1 VLPAWAAIAASLAI
15 VFLRKTI
22 ALVAREVHSTMEKIR
37 APKPGS
43 RHRGIAILAV
53 ILGLALAAAT
63 WDLSPSYNSSSS
75 RDASFDLTKH
85 RAGGEHRVADL
96 KQIRW
101 RRQLRVLLPNVRTA
115 LSYQPE
121 AASSHEY
128 EIELVKRFAEKHYLE
143 LEWIHVDNWDDLIP
157 SLLEGKGDLIAAN
170 ITITESRK
178 NKVSFTVPIDTV
190 REKLVVRIGDEIR
203 TPADLVGRE
212 VAVRERSSFAD
223 LLKEFRKQHA
233 GIGLRLL
240 PEHIPAYAVLSGVS
254 SGEID
259 IAAVD
264 ISQLEAQA
272 EQWPDL
278 KFVDGLTRDS
288 IIAWG
293 VNPGAVELLEALNS
307 FLGREQL
314 KKQSQLVYKD
324 DLPGIKNRQVLRV
337 LTRNNAATYFV
348 WRGQFLG
355 FEYELM
361 KRFAD
366 SQGLHLEMV
375 VPNRWGDLIPTL
387 KSGGGDLI
395 AASMTATEER
405 KKQGIAFSKSYNQVT
420 EEIVARAD
428 DSRIIS
434 VNDLNGRTIVVRRSS
449 SYWTTLQKLLDQ
461 GMDFRLV
468 EAPDNMETEEIISRV
483 ASGEYDLTVA
493 DSHILSVELIWRS
506 DIKPVHTLNGPVSHG
521 WAVREGDQQLLA
533 ALNTF
538 LDKEYKGRFYNLVY
552 NKYFQNS
559 NRILDH
565 VASHQEYAAK
575 GNISPYDAEV
585 QKYAEQYGFDWAL
598 IVAQMYQESR
608 FDPKAES
615 WAGAQGLMQILPT
628 TGELFGAQ
636 DLHGVDTSIET
647 GVRYLAWLHERF
659 EPELTVQDRMWFT
672 LAAYNAG
679 LGHVRDARSLA
690 RKMGWNPDRWF
701 NNVDRAMLLLSRRSF
716 YQLATHGYARGKE
729 TVDYVREIRD
739 RYNAYI
745 RLASAH

>member
-1 VLPAWAAIAASLAI
+1 MGKVRTP
-15 VFLRKTI
+15 KT
-22 ALVAREVHSTMEKIR
+22 
-37 APKPGS
+37 GN
-43 RHRGIAILAV
+43 RHRGIAAIAV
-53 ILGLALAAAT
+53 VLGLVLAAVT
-63 WDLSPSYNSSSS
+63 WDLSPSYDSS
-75 RDASFDLTKH
+75 RVTRFDLSKH
-85 RAGGEHRVADL
+85 RAAEKTKVADL

-101 RRQLRVLLPNVRTA
+101 RRELRVLLPNLRTA
-115 LSYQPE
+115 LSYAPD

-143 LEWIHVDNWDDLIP
+143 LDWVPVDSWDDLIP
-157 SLLEGKGDLIAAN
+157 ALLAGKGDLIAAN
-170 ITITESRK
+170 ITVTDSRK
-178 NKVSFTVPIDTV
+178 NKVAFTVPIDTV
-190 REKLVVRIGDEIR
+190 REKLVVRVGDEIK

-212 VAVRERSSFAD
+212 VAVRVRSSFAD
-223 LLKEFRKQHA
+223 LIKEFRKQHA
-233 GIGLRLL
+233 GIELRLL

-254 SGEID
+254 SGKFD

-264 ISQLEAQA
+264 ITQLEAQSD
-272 EQWPDL
+272 QWPDL
-278 KFVDGLTRDS
+278 KVVDGLTRDS

-293 VNPGAVELLEALNS
+293 VNPGATELLEALNS

-314 KKQSQLVYKD
+314 KKQSHLVYKD
-324 DLPGIKNRQVLRV
+324 DLPGIKHRQVLRV

-387 KSGGGDLI
+387 KTGGGDLI
-395 AASMTATEER
+395 AASMTITDER
-405 KKQGIAFSKSYNQVT
+405 KKQGIAFTQPYNKVT
-420 EEIVARAD
+420 EELVARA
-428 DSRIIS
+428 SESGIIS
-434 VNDLNGRTIVVRRSS
+434 INDLNGRRVVVRRSS

-461 GMDFRLV
+461 GMNFQLV

-493 DSHILSVELIWRS
+493 DSHILSVELIWRN
-506 DIKPVHTLNGPVSHG
+506 DIKPVLTLNGPVPHG
-521 WAVREGDQQLLA
+521 WAVRDGDKKLLS
-533 ALNTF
+533 ALNAF

-552 NKYFQNS
+552 DKYFQNS

-585 QKYAEQYGFDWAL
+585 QKYAEEYGFDWAL

-615 WAGAQGLMQILPT
+615 WAGARGLMQILPT
-628 TGELFGAQ
+628 TGELFGVN
-636 DLHGVDTSIET
+636 DLHEVDTSIQT

-690 RKMGWNPDRWF
+690 RKMGWNQDRWF

-745 RLASAH
+745 RLASVH

>member
-1 VLPAWAAIAASLAI
+1 
-15 VFLRKTI
+15 
-22 ALVAREVHSTMEKIR
+22 MEKLR
-37 APKPGS
+37 APKTGS
-43 RHRGIAILAV
+43 RHRGIAALAI

-63 WDLSPSYNSSSS
+63 WDLSPSYDRSSV
-75 RDASFDLTKH
+75 RDAGFDLTKR
-85 RAGGEHRVADL
+85 RAADKQAVADL

-101 RRQLRVLLPNVRTA
+101 RRELRVLLPSMRTA
-115 LSYQPE
+115 LSYAPD

-143 LEWIHVDNWDDLIP
+143 LDWIHVDNWDDLIP
-157 SLLEGKGDLIAAN
+157 GLLEGKGDLIAAN
-170 ITITESRK
+170 ITITESRR
-178 NKVSFTVPIDTV
+178 NKVAFTVPIDTV
-190 REKLVVRIGDEIR
+190 REKLVVRIGDEIT

-212 VAVRERSSFAD
+212 VAVRERSSFWD
-223 LLKEFRKQHA
+223 LLKDFRKQHP
-233 GIGLRLL
+233 GIELRLL
-240 PEHIPAYAVLSGVS
+240 PEHIPASAILGGVS
-254 SGEID
+254 SGEFD

-264 ISQLEAQA
+264 ISQLEAQSD
-272 EQWPDL
+272 QWPDL
-278 KFVDGLTRDS
+278 KVVEGLTRDS

-293 VNPGAVELLEALNS
+293 VNPAAVELLGALNS

-314 KKQSQLVYKD
+314 KKQSKLVYKD

-387 KSGGGDLI
+387 KAGGGDLI
-395 AASMTATEER
+395 AASMTITEER
-405 KKQGIAFSKSYNQVT
+405 KKQGIAFTKPYNLVT
-420 EEIVARAD
+420 EELVARSDEPAFT
-428 DSRIIS
+428 S
-434 VNDLNGRTIVVRRSS
+434 VKDLSGRTVVARRTS
-449 SYWTTLQKLLDQ
+449 SYWTTLQKLRD
-461 GMDFRLV
+461 GGIDFRL
-468 EAPDNMETEEIISRV
+468 EAAPDNMETEEIISRV

-506 DIKPVHTLNGPVSHG
+506 DIKPALTLNGPVSHG
-521 WAVREGDQQLLA
+521 WAVRKDDHELLA
-533 ALNTF
+533 ALNKF

-552 NKYFQNS
+552 DKYFQNS

-565 VASHQEYAAK
+565 VASHQDHAAK

-628 TGELFGAQ
+628 TGELFGVQ
-636 DLHGVDTSIET
+636 DLHAVDTSIQT

-701 NNVDRAMLLLSRRSF
+701 NNVERAMLLLSRRSF

-745 RLASAH
+745 RLAHNG

>member
-1 VLPAWAAIAASLAI
+1 MEELP
-15 VFLRKTI
+15 RPRTG
-22 ALVAREVHSTMEKIR
+22 RN
-37 APKPGS
+37 
-43 RHRGIAILAV
+43 RGIAALAV
-53 ILGLALAAAT
+53 VLGIVLAAAT
-63 WDLSPSYNSSSS
+63 WDLSPSYNASGA
-75 RDASFDLTKH
+75 RDAAGLELTKH
-85 RAGGEHRVADL
+85 RANDKHEVADL

-101 RRQLRVLLPNVRTA
+101 RRELRVLLPNMRTS
-115 LSYQPE
+115 LSYPPE

-128 EIELVKRFAEKHYLE
+128 EIELVKRFAEKHYLD
-143 LEWIHVDNWDDLIP
+143 LQWIRTESWDDLIP
-157 SLLEGKGDLIAAN
+157 ALLAGKGDLIAAN
-170 ITITESRK
+170 ITVTDSRK
-178 NKVSFTVPIDTV
+178 SKIAFTVPIDTV
-190 REKLVVRIGDEIR
+190 REKLVVRIGDEIHA
-203 TPADLVGRE
+203 PADLVGRE

-223 LLKEFRKQHA
+223 LIKEFREQHP
-233 GIGLRLL
+233 GIELRLL
-240 PEHIPAYAVLSGVS
+240 PEHIPASAILSGVS
-254 SGEID
+254 SGAYD

-264 ISQLEAQA
+264 IGQLEAHA
-272 EQWPDL
+272 DEWPDL
-278 KFVDGLTRDS
+278 KVIDGLTRDS

-293 VNPGAVELLEALNS
+293 VNPGAVKLLEALNS

-324 DLPGIKNRQVLRV
+324 DLPGIKHRRVLRV

-387 KSGGGDLI
+387 KAGGGDLI
-395 AASMTATEER
+395 AASMTITDER
-405 KKQGIAFSKSYNQVT
+405 RKQGIAFSRPYNKVT
-420 EEIVARAD
+420 EELVARID
-428 DSRIIS
+428 DNAIS
-434 VNDLNGRTIVVRRSS
+434 DVKDLEGRTIVVRRSS
-449 SYWTTLQKLLDQ
+449 SYWATLEKLLAK
-461 GMDFRLV
+461 GINFELV
-468 EAPDNMETEEIISRV
+468 AAPDNMETEEIISRV

-493 DSHILSVELIWRS
+493 DSHILSVELIWRR
-506 DIKPVHTLNGPVSHG
+506 DIKPVLTLNGPVSHG
-521 WAVREGDQQLLA
+521 WAVREADKQLLA
-533 ALNTF
+533 ALNEF

-552 NKYFQNS
+552 DKYFQNTH
-559 NRILDH
+559 RILDH
-565 VASHQEYAAK
+565 VASHQEHAAK

-585 QKYAEQYGFDWAL
+585 QKYAEEYGFDWAL

-628 TGELFGAQ
+628 TGELFGVQ
-636 DLHGVDTSIET
+636 DLQAIDTSIQT

-679 LGHVRDARSLA
+679 IGHVRDARSLA

-701 NNVDRAMLLLSRRSF
+701 NNVERAMLLLSRRSF
-716 YQLATHGYARGKE
+716 YQLAPHGYARGKE

-739 RYNAYI
+739 RYNAYV

>member
-1 VLPAWAAIAASLAI
+1 MGKVRTP
-15 VFLRKTI
+15 KT
-22 ALVAREVHSTMEKIR
+22 
-37 APKPGS
+37 GN
-43 RHRGIAILAV
+43 RHRGIAAIAV
-53 ILGLALAAAT
+53 VLGLVLAAVT
-63 WDLSPSYNSSSS
+63 WDLSPSYDSS
-75 RDASFDLTKH
+75 RVTRFDLSKH
-85 RAGGEHRVADL
+85 RAAEKTKVADL

-101 RRQLRVLLPNVRTA
+101 RRELRVLLPNLRTA
-115 LSYQPE
+115 LSYAPD

-143 LEWIHVDNWDDLIP
+143 LDWVPVDSWDDLIP
-157 SLLEGKGDLIAAN
+157 ALLAGKGDLIAAN
-170 ITITESRK
+170 ITVTDSRK
-178 NKVSFTVPIDTV
+178 NKVAFTVPIDTV
-190 REKLVVRIGDEIR
+190 REKLVVRVGDEIK

-212 VAVRERSSFAD
+212 VAVRVRSSFAD
-223 LLKEFRKQHA
+223 LIKEFRKQHA
-233 GIGLRLL
+233 GIELRLL

-254 SGEID
+254 SGKFD

-264 ISQLEAQA
+264 ITQLEAQSD
-272 EQWPDL
+272 QWPDL
-278 KFVDGLTRDS
+278 KVVDGLTRDS

-293 VNPGAVELLEALNS
+293 VNPGATELLEALNS

-314 KKQSQLVYKD
+314 KKQSHLVYKD
-324 DLPGIKNRQVLRV
+324 DLPGIKHRQVLRV

-387 KSGGGDLI
+387 KTGGGDLI
-395 AASMTATEER
+395 AASMTITDER
-405 KKQGIAFSKSYNQVT
+405 KMQGIAFTQPYNKVT
-420 EEIVARAD
+420 EELVARA
-428 DSRIIS
+428 SESGIIS
-434 VNDLNGRTIVVRRSS
+434 INDLNGRSVVVRRSS

-461 GMDFRLV
+461 GMNFQLV

-493 DSHILSVELIWRS
+493 DSHILSVELIWRN
-506 DIKPVHTLNGPVSHG
+506 DIKPVLTLNGPVPHG
-521 WAVREGDQQLLA
+521 WAVRDGDKKLLS
-533 ALNTF
+533 ALNAF

-552 NKYFQNS
+552 DKYFQNS

-585 QKYAEQYGFDWAL
+585 QKYAEEYGFDWAL

-615 WAGAQGLMQILPT
+615 WAGARGLMQILPT
-628 TGELFGAQ
+628 TGELFGVN
-636 DLHGVDTSIET
+636 DLHEVDTSIQT

-690 RKMGWNPDRWF
+690 RKMGWNQDRWF

-745 RLASAH
+745 RLASVH

>member
-1 VLPAWAAIAASLAI
+1 MGKVRTP
-15 VFLRKTI
+15 KT
-22 ALVAREVHSTMEKIR
+22 
-37 APKPGS
+37 GN
-43 RHRGIAILAV
+43 RHRGIAALAV
-53 ILGLALAAAT
+53 VLGLVLAAVT
-63 WDLSPSYNSSSS
+63 WDLSPSYDSS
-75 RDASFDLTKH
+75 RVTRFDLSKH
-85 RAGGEHRVADL
+85 RAAEKTKVADL

-101 RRQLRVLLPNVRTA
+101 RRELRVLLPNLRTA
-115 LSYQPE
+115 LSYAPD

-143 LEWIHVDNWDDLIP
+143 LDWVPVDSWDDLIP
-157 SLLEGKGDLIAAN
+157 ALLAGKGDLIAAN
-170 ITITESRK
+170 ITVTESRK
-178 NKVSFTVPIDTV
+178 NKVAFTVPIDTV
-190 REKLVVRIGDEIR
+190 REKLVVRVGDEIK

-212 VAVRERSSFAD
+212 VAVRVRSSFAD
-223 LLKEFRKQHA
+223 LIKEFRKQHA
-233 GIGLRLL
+233 GIELRLL

-254 SGEID
+254 SGKFD

-264 ISQLEAQA
+264 ITQLEAQSD
-272 EQWPDL
+272 QWPDL
-278 KFVDGLTRDS
+278 KVVDGLTRDS

-293 VNPGAVELLEALNS
+293 VNPGATELLEALNS

-314 KKQSQLVYKD
+314 KKQSHLVYKD
-324 DLPGIKNRQVLRV
+324 DLPGIKHRQVLRV

-387 KSGGGDLI
+387 KTGGGDLI
-395 AASMTATEER
+395 AASMTITDER
-405 KKQGIAFSKSYNQVT
+405 KKQGIAFTQPYNKVT
-420 EEIVARAD
+420 EELVARA
-428 DSRIIS
+428 SESGIIS
-434 VNDLNGRTIVVRRSS
+434 INDLNGRSVVVRRSS

-461 GMDFRLV
+461 GMNFQLV

-493 DSHILSVELIWRS
+493 DSHILSVELIWRN
-506 DIKPVHTLNGPVSHG
+506 DIKPVLTLNGPVPHG
-521 WAVREGDQQLLA
+521 WAVREGDKKLLS
-533 ALNTF
+533 ALNAF

-552 NKYFQNS
+552 DKYFQNS

-585 QKYAEQYGFDWAL
+585 QKYAEEYGFDWAL

-615 WAGAQGLMQILPT
+615 WAGARGLMQILPT
-628 TGELFGAQ
+628 TGELFGVN
-636 DLHGVDTSIET
+636 DLHEVDTSIQT

-690 RKMGWNPDRWF
+690 RKMGWNQDRWF

-745 RLASAH
+745 RLASVH

>member
-1 VLPAWAAIAASLAI
+1 MEKLRDKNAGGRNRSIAALAI
-15 VFLRKTI
+15 V
-22 ALVAREVHSTMEKIR
+22 
-37 APKPGS
+37 
-43 RHRGIAILAV
+43 
-53 ILGLALAAAT
+53 LGLALAAVT
-63 WDLSPSYNSSSS
+63 WDLSPSLDRSS
-75 RDASFDLTKH
+75 ATFDLTK
-85 RAGGEHRVADL
+85 RAVVGEHRIADL
-96 KQIRW
+96 KEIRW
-101 RRQLRVLLPNVRTA
+101 RRKLRVLLPNVRTA
-115 LSYQPE
+115 LSYPPD

-143 LEWIHVDNWDDLIP
+143 LEWIHVADWDDLIP
-157 SLLEGKGDLIAAN
+157 GLLAGKGDLIAAN
-170 ITITESRK
+170 ITVTESRK
-178 NKVSFTVPIDTV
+178 NKVAFTVPIDTV
-190 REKLVVRIGDEIR
+190 REKLVVRAGDEIK
-203 TPADLVGRE
+203 TPADLIGRE

-233 GIGLRLL
+233 GIELRLL
-240 PEHIPAYAVLSGVS
+240 PEHIPAYAILSGVS

-264 ISQLEAQA
+264 ITQLEAQS

-278 KFVDGLTRDS
+278 KAVDGLTRDS

-293 VNPGAVELLEALNS
+293 VNPQAVELLEALNS

-366 SQGLHLEMV
+366 RQGLQLEMV

-387 KSGGGDLI
+387 KAGGGDLI
-395 AASMTATEER
+395 AASMTITDER
-405 KKQGIAFSKSYNQVT
+405 KAQGIAFTSPYNLVT
-420 EEIVARAD
+420 EELVARAD
-428 DSRIIS
+428 VPEFKS
-434 VNDLNGRTIVVRRSS
+434 VADLSGHTVVVRRSS
-449 SYWTTLQKLLDQ
+449 SYWTTLERILAQ
-461 GMDFRLV
+461 GIDFRL
-468 EAPDNMETEEIISRV
+468 EAAPDSMETEEIISRV
-483 ASGEYDLTVA
+483 AAGEYDLTVA
-493 DSHILSVELIWRS
+493 DSHILSVELIWRN
-506 DIKPVHTLNGPVSHG
+506 DIKPALTLNGPVSHG
-521 WAVREGDQQLLA
+521 WAVREDNPELLA
-533 ALNTF
+533 ALNEF

-552 NKYFQNS
+552 DKYFQNS
-559 NRILDH
+559 NRMREH
-565 VASHQEYAAK
+565 VASHQEHSEK

-628 TGELFGAQ
+628 TGELFGVQ
-636 DLHGVDTSIET
+636 DLHAVDTSIQT

-659 EPELTVQDRMWFT
+659 EQELTVQDRMWFT

-701 NNVDRAMLLLSRRSF
+701 NNVERAMLLLSRRSF

-729 TVDYVREIRD
+729 TVDYVREIRN

-745 RLASAH
+745 RLAHTG

>member
-1 VLPAWAAIAASLAI
+1 MGKLRASKTRSRHYGIATLAI
-15 VFLRKTI
+15 V
-22 ALVAREVHSTMEKIR
+22 
-37 APKPGS
+37 
-43 RHRGIAILAV
+43 
-53 ILGLALAAAT
+53 LGFALAAVT
-63 WDLSPSYNSSSS
+63 WDLSPSYDPARSV
-75 RDASFDLTKH
+75 DTTYDLSKQPSVGT
-85 RAGGEHRVADL
+85 APIADL

-101 RRQLRVLLPNVRTA
+101 RRELRVLLPSVRTA
-115 LSYQPE
+115 LSYAPD

-143 LEWIHVDNWDDLIP
+143 LEWIHVDRWDDLIP
-157 SLLEGKGDLIAAN
+157 GLLAGKGDLIAAN

-190 REKLVVRIGDEIR
+190 REKLVVRIGDEIKS
-203 TPADLVGRE
+203 PADLIGRQ
-212 VAVRERSSFAD
+212 VVVRERSSFSD
-223 LLKEFRKQHA
+223 LIKEFRRQHT
-233 GIGLRLL
+233 GIELRLL
-240 PEHIPAYAVLSGVS
+240 PEHIPANAILSGVS
-254 SGEID
+254 SGEYD

-264 ISQLEAQA
+264 ISLLEGQPDR
-272 EQWPDL
+272 WPDL
-278 KFVDGLTRDS
+278 KVVDGLIRDS

-293 VNPGAVELLEALNS
+293 VNPEAPELLEALNS

-324 DLPGIKNRQVLRV
+324 DLSGIKNRQVLRV

-366 SQGLHLEMV
+366 SHGLHLEMV

-387 KSGGGDLI
+387 KAGGGDLI
-395 AASMTATEER
+395 AASMTVTEER
-405 KKQGIAFSKSYNQVT
+405 KKQGGAFTAPYNLVT
-420 EEIVARAD
+420 EELVGRSDESAFKG
-428 DSRIIS
+428 
-434 VNDLNGRTIVVRRSS
+434 VKDLNGRTVVVRRSS
-449 SYWTTLQKLLDQ
+449 SYWTTLQKLRDQ
-461 GMDFRLV
+461 GIDIRLE
-468 EAPDNMETEEIISRV
+468 EAPDSMETEEIISRV
-483 ASGEYDLTVA
+483 AAGEYDLTVS

-506 DIKPVHTLNGPVSHG
+506 DIKPVLTLNGPVSHG
-521 WAVREGDQQLLA
+521 WAVRENDQQLLS
-533 ALNTF
+533 ALNAF
-538 LDKEYKGRFYNLVY
+538 LDKEYKGRCYNLVY
-552 NKYFQNS
+552 DKYFQNS

-565 VASHQEYAAK
+565 VASHQEHSEK
-575 GNISPYDAEV
+575 GNISPYDAQV
-585 QKYAEQYGFDWAL
+585 QKYAEEYGFDWAL

-608 FDPKAES
+608 FDPQAES

-628 TGELFGAQ
+628 TGELFGVQ
-636 DLHGVDTSIET
+636 DLHGVDTSIQT

-679 LGHVRDARSLA
+679 LGHVRDARILA

-729 TVDYVREIRD
+729 TVDYVRQIRD

-745 RLASAH
+745 RLAHAG

>member
-1 VLPAWAAIAASLAI
+1 MGKVRTP
-15 VFLRKTI
+15 KT
-22 ALVAREVHSTMEKIR
+22 
-37 APKPGS
+37 GN
-43 RHRGIAILAV
+43 RHRGIAAIAV
-53 ILGLALAAAT
+53 VLGLVLAAVT
-63 WDLSPSYNSSSS
+63 WDLSPSYDSS
-75 RDASFDLTKH
+75 RVTRFDLSKH
-85 RAGGEHRVADL
+85 RAAEKTKVADL

-101 RRQLRVLLPNVRTA
+101 RRELRVLLPNLRTA
-115 LSYQPE
+115 LSYAPD

-143 LEWIHVDNWDDLIP
+143 LDWVPVDSWDDLIP
-157 SLLEGKGDLIAAN
+157 ALLAGKGDLIAAN
-170 ITITESRK
+170 ITVTDSRK
-178 NKVSFTVPIDTV
+178 NKVAFTVPIDTV
-190 REKLVVRIGDEIR
+190 REKLVVRVGDEIK

-212 VAVRERSSFAD
+212 VAVRVRSSFAD
-223 LLKEFRKQHA
+223 LIKEFRKQHA
-233 GIGLRLL
+233 GIELRLL

-254 SGEID
+254 SGKFD

-264 ISQLEAQA
+264 ITQLEAQSD
-272 EQWPDL
+272 QWPDL
-278 KFVDGLTRDS
+278 KVVDGLTRDS

-293 VNPGAVELLEALNS
+293 VNPGATELLEALNS

-314 KKQSQLVYKD
+314 KKQSHLVYKD
-324 DLPGIKNRQVLRV
+324 DLPGIKHRQVLRV

-387 KSGGGDLI
+387 KTGGGDLI
-395 AASMTATEER
+395 AASMTITDER
-405 KKQGIAFSKSYNQVT
+405 KKQGIAFTQPYNKVT
-420 EEIVARAD
+420 EELVARA
-428 DSRIIS
+428 SESGIIS
-434 VNDLNGRTIVVRRSS
+434 INDLNGRSVVVRRSS

-461 GMDFRLV
+461 GMNFQLV

-493 DSHILSVELIWRS
+493 DSHILSVELIWRN
-506 DIKPVHTLNGPVSHG
+506 DIKPVLTLNGPVPHG
-521 WAVREGDQQLLA
+521 WAVRDGDKKLLS
-533 ALNTF
+533 ALNAF

-552 NKYFQNS
+552 DKYFQNS

-585 QKYAEQYGFDWAL
+585 QKYAEEYGFDWAL

-615 WAGAQGLMQILPT
+615 WAGARGLMQILPT
-628 TGELFGAQ
+628 TGELFGVN
-636 DLHGVDTSIET
+636 DLHEVDTSIQT

-690 RKMGWNPDRWF
+690 RKMGWNQDRWF

-745 RLASAH
+745 RLASVH

>member
-1 VLPAWAAIAASLAI
+1 MGKVRTP
-15 VFLRKTI
+15 KT
-22 ALVAREVHSTMEKIR
+22 
-37 APKPGS
+37 GN
-43 RHRGIAILAV
+43 RHRGIAAIAV
-53 ILGLALAAAT
+53 VLGLVLAAVT
-63 WDLSPSYNSSSS
+63 WDLSPSYDSS
-75 RDASFDLTKH
+75 RVTRFDLSKH
-85 RAGGEHRVADL
+85 RAAEKTKVADL

-101 RRQLRVLLPNVRTA
+101 RRELRVLLPNLRTA
-115 LSYQPE
+115 LSYAPD

-143 LEWIHVDNWDDLIP
+143 LDWVPVDSWDDLIP
-157 SLLEGKGDLIAAN
+157 ALLAGKGDLIAAN
-170 ITITESRK
+170 ITVTESRK
-178 NKVSFTVPIDTV
+178 NKVAFTVPIDTV
-190 REKLVVRIGDEIR
+190 REKLVVRVGDEIK

-212 VAVRERSSFAD
+212 VAVRVRSSFAD
-223 LLKEFRKQHA
+223 LIKEFRKQHA
-233 GIGLRLL
+233 GIELRLL

-254 SGEID
+254 SGKFD

-264 ISQLEAQA
+264 ITQLEAQSD
-272 EQWPDL
+272 QWPDL
-278 KFVDGLTRDS
+278 KVVDGLTRDS

-293 VNPGAVELLEALNS
+293 VNPGATELLEALNS

-314 KKQSQLVYKD
+314 KKQSHLVYKD
-324 DLPGIKNRQVLRV
+324 DLPGIKHRQVLRV

-387 KSGGGDLI
+387 KTGGGDLI
-395 AASMTATEER
+395 AASMTITDER
-405 KKQGIAFSKSYNQVT
+405 KKQGIAFTQPYNKVT
-420 EEIVARAD
+420 EELVARA
-428 DSRIIS
+428 SESGIIS
-434 VNDLNGRTIVVRRSS
+434 INDLNGRSVVVRRSS

-461 GMDFRLV
+461 GMNFQLV

-493 DSHILSVELIWRS
+493 DSHILSVELIWRN
-506 DIKPVHTLNGPVSHG
+506 DIKPVLTLNGPVPHG
-521 WAVREGDQQLLA
+521 WAVREGDKKLLS
-533 ALNTF
+533 ALNAF

-552 NKYFQNS
+552 DKYFQNS

-585 QKYAEQYGFDWAL
+585 QKYAEEYGFDWAL

-615 WAGAQGLMQILPT
+615 WAGARGLMQILPT
-628 TGELFGAQ
+628 TGELFGVN
-636 DLHGVDTSIET
+636 DLHEVDTSIQT

-690 RKMGWNPDRWF
+690 RKMGWNQDRWF

-745 RLASAH
+745 RLASVH

>member
-1 VLPAWAAIAASLAI
+1 MVALAI
-15 VFLRKTI
+15 V
-22 ALVAREVHSTMEKIR
+22 
-37 APKPGS
+37 
-43 RHRGIAILAV
+43 
-53 ILGLALAAAT
+53 LGLALAAAT
-63 WDLSPSYNSSSS
+63 WDLSPSFNQSSQAHSTL
-75 RDASFDLTKH
+75 DLTK
-85 RAGGEHRVADL
+85 RPIVGEHRVADL
-96 KQIRW
+96 KEIRW
-101 RRQLRVLLPNVRTA
+101 RRELRVLLPNMRTA
-115 LSYQPE
+115 LSYPPDV
-121 AASSHEY
+121 ASSHEY

-143 LEWIHVDNWDDLIP
+143 LDWIHVDSWDDLIP
-157 SLLEGKGDLIAAN
+157 GLLEGKGDLIAAN
-170 ITITESRK
+170 ITITDSRK
-178 NKVSFTVPIDTV
+178 SKVAFTVPIDTV
-190 REKLVVRIGDEIR
+190 REKLVVRVGDEIR
-203 TPADLVGRE
+203 TPADLIGRE
-212 VAVRERSSFAD
+212 VAVRERSSFWD
-223 LLKEFRKQHA
+223 LLKKFRKQHA
-233 GIGLRLL
+233 GIELRLL
-240 PEHIPAYAVLSGVS
+240 PEHIPAYAILSGVS
-254 SGEID
+254 SGEFD

-264 ISQLEAQA
+264 ISQLEAQSD
-272 EQWPDL
+272 QWPDL
-278 KFVDGLTRDS
+278 KIVDGLTRDS

-293 VNPGAVELLEALNS
+293 VNPQAVELLEALNS

-314 KKQSQLVYKD
+314 KKQSQAVYKD

-366 SQGLHLEMV
+366 RHGLHLEMI

-387 KSGGGDLI
+387 KAGGGDLI
-395 AASMTATEER
+395 AASMTITDER
-405 KKQGIAFSKSYNQVT
+405 KKQGVAFTRPYNQVT
-420 EEIVARAD
+420 EELVARAD
-428 DSRIIS
+428 VAAFESAD
-434 VNDLNGRTIVVRRSS
+434 DLEGHTVVVRRSS
-449 SYWTTLQKLLDQ
+449 SYWTTLEKLRDQ
-461 GMDFRLV
+461 GIDFRL
-468 EAPDNMETEEIISRV
+468 EAAPDSMETEEIIARV

-506 DIKPVHTLNGPVSHG
+506 DIKPVLTLNGPVSHG
-521 WAVREGDQQLLA
+521 WAVREGDEQLLA
-533 ALNTF
+533 ALNAF
-538 LDKEYKGRFYNLVY
+538 LEKEYKARFYNLVY

-565 VASHQEYAAK
+565 VASHQEYSEK

-628 TGELFGAQ
+628 TGDLFGVQ
-636 DLHGVDTSIET
+636 DLHAVDTSIKT

-690 RKMGWNPDRWF
+690 RKMGWNPDHWF
-701 NNVDRAMLLLSRRSF
+701 NNVERAMLLLSRRSF

-729 TVDYVREIRD
+729 TVDYVRQIRD

>member
-1 VLPAWAAIAASLAI
+1 MGKVRTP
-15 VFLRKTI
+15 KT
-22 ALVAREVHSTMEKIR
+22 
-37 APKPGS
+37 GN
-43 RHRGIAILAV
+43 RHRGIAALAV
-53 ILGLALAAAT
+53 VLGLVLAAVT
-63 WDLSPSYNSSSS
+63 WDLSPSYDSS
-75 RDASFDLTKH
+75 RVTRFDLSKH
-85 RAGGEHRVADL
+85 RAAEKTKVADL

-101 RRQLRVLLPNVRTA
+101 RRELRVLLPNLRTA
-115 LSYQPE
+115 LSYAPD

-143 LEWIHVDNWDDLIP
+143 LDWVPVDSWDDLIP
-157 SLLEGKGDLIAAN
+157 ALLAGKGDLIAAN
-170 ITITESRK
+170 ITVTESRK
-178 NKVSFTVPIDTV
+178 NKVAFTVPIDTV
-190 REKLVVRIGDEIR
+190 REKLVVRVGDEIK

-212 VAVRERSSFAD
+212 VAVRVRSSFAD
-223 LLKEFRKQHA
+223 LIKEFRKQHA
-233 GIGLRLL
+233 GIELRLL

-254 SGEID
+254 SGKFD

-264 ISQLEAQA
+264 ITQLEAQSD
-272 EQWPDL
+272 QWPDL
-278 KFVDGLTRDS
+278 KVVDGLTRDS

-293 VNPGAVELLEALNS
+293 VNPGATELLEALNS

-314 KKQSQLVYKD
+314 KKQSHLVYKD
-324 DLPGIKNRQVLRV
+324 DLPGIKHRQVLRV

-387 KSGGGDLI
+387 KTGGGDLI
-395 AASMTATEER
+395 AASMTITDER
-405 KKQGIAFSKSYNQVT
+405 KKQGIAFTQPYNKVT
-420 EEIVARAD
+420 EELVARA
-428 DSRIIS
+428 SESGIIS
-434 VNDLNGRTIVVRRSS
+434 INDLNGRSVVVRRSS

-461 GMDFRLV
+461 GMNFQLV

-493 DSHILSVELIWRS
+493 DSHILSVELIWRN
-506 DIKPVHTLNGPVSHG
+506 DIKPVLTLNGPVPHG
-521 WAVREGDQQLLA
+521 WAVRDGDKKLLS
-533 ALNTF
+533 ALNAF

-552 NKYFQNS
+552 DKYFQNS

-585 QKYAEQYGFDWAL
+585 QKYAEEYGFDWAL

-615 WAGAQGLMQILPT
+615 WAGARGLMQILPT
-628 TGELFGAQ
+628 TGELFGVN
-636 DLHGVDTSIET
+636 DLHEVDTSIQT

-690 RKMGWNPDRWF
+690 RKMGWNQDRWF

-745 RLASAH
+745 RLASVH